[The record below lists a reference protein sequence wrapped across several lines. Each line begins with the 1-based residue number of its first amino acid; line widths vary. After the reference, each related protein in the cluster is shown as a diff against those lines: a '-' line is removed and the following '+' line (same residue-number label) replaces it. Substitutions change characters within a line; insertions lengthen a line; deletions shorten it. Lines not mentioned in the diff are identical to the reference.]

1 MEEIELVSQIMANT
15 GKGGTWMK
23 LGKFEITDPTIMLG
37 FLSEVIRSVFF
48 FFFGSTRVWTQG
60 LCNSICQFLLLFP
73 GQLESYLENVARVC
87 VFKCF
92 PVVVS
97 KFQILR

>member
-23 LGKFEITDPTIMLG
+23 LGKFEITDPNIMLG

-48 FFFGSTRVWTQG
+48 FFFLAVLGFELKACAIPFV
-60 LCNSICQFLLLFP
+60 NSCSYFLGNWSP
-73 GQLESYLENVARVC
+73 T
-87 VFKCF
+87 
-92 PVVVS
+92 
-97 KFQILR
+97 